1 MTKDDETE
9 LKLIKRNPTDEHE
22 GNHEEP
28 RSEPEPESESESDQ
42 ESISESESEST
53 SNSNQNPSSTLI
65 NSSPQPN
72 QNPIKPRTY
81 LILSTVSLIFI
92 LFIFSIAPQFSIKS
106 ITKPT
111 LRKIKPIGPPGSIT
125 SNTEHWASQGGT
137 WNNVDLDEKFKESD
151 QLAPLSN
158 STSHFKKTLII
169 VSLDGFRLD
178 YLDRN
183 LTPNLISSTE
193 KGGIR
198 AKGLRPQFPS
208 LTFPNHWSMLTGL
221 YPESHGIIS
230 NNFYDPNLNL
240 NFTNTNPSISWD
252 SYWWAGEPIWSTASK
267 NQMKTAVMMWPGP
280 PYTSEKIRPTYWR
293 AFQDHFKWSKRI
305 QLLETW
311 LDMPI
316 HERPEMIFIY
326 LPDLDEVGHRNG
338 PESSQLNHTLIQM
351 NHFTKSL
358 NQSLSN
364 RNLSEIVDVLYVSDH
379 GMSSSSDD
387 RLIYLDQIL
396 GSEHFSNLMGTDG
409 WPAAGLRFKEGYDL
423 ESVVKQLEK
432 SSQDSNSF
440 QVYTHQTM
448 PERWHFSHNQ
458 RIAPIYIVPS
468 LGWVVTTTHEHKV
481 EMKGRFK
488 TKGIHGY
495 DNDLEEMQGIFFGYG
510 PSFRKKSNQTK
521 LIERFSNL
529 EIYSLI
535 IKLLNITD
543 HVPKQNSTLNF
554 WDQYL

>member
-1 MTKDDETE
+1 MAKDDETE
-9 LKLIKRNPTDEHE
+9 LELIKRKPLNENQ
-22 GNHEEP
+22 GNHEETT
-28 RSEPEPESESESDQ
+28 SEQESDPGVESYSESESESESD
-42 ESISESESEST
+42 I
-53 SNSNQNPSSTLI
+53 NDNQSRLI
-65 NSSPQPN
+65 NTSN

-81 LILSTVSLIFI
+81 LILSTISIIFI
-92 LFIFSIAPQFSIKS
+92 LFIFSIAPHFSIES
-106 ITKPT
+106 ISKTT
-111 LRKIKPIGPPGSIT
+111 LKQIKPIGPPGSIT

-151 QLAPLSN
+151 KLASLSN
-158 STSHFKKTLII
+158 STHHFKKTLIV

-183 LTPNLISSTE
+183 LTSNLISLTE
-193 KGGIR
+193 KGGLR
-198 AKGLRPQFPS
+198 AKGLKPQFPS

-221 YPESHGIIS
+221 YPESHGIVS
-230 NNFYDPNLNL
+230 NNFYDPNLDL

-252 SYWWAGEPIWSTASK
+252 SYWWGGEPIWSTASK

-293 AFQDHFKWSKRI
+293 AFQEHFKWSKRI
-305 QLLETW
+305 QLLESW

-316 HERPEMIFIY
+316 HERPELIFIY

-338 PESSQLNHTLIQM
+338 AESSQLNQTLIQM
-351 NHFTKSL
+351 NHFVNRL
-358 NQSLSN
+358 DQSLSN
-364 RNLSEIVDVLYVSDH
+364 RNLSEIVDVVYVSDH
-379 GMSSSSDD
+379 GMSSSDD
-387 RLIYLDQIL
+387 HRLIYLDQIL
-396 GSEHFSNLMGTDG
+396 GSKHFSNLIGIDG

-423 ESVVKQLEK
+423 ESVLKQLDK
-432 SSQDSNSF
+432 SSQHSESF
-440 QVYTHQTM
+440 KVYTHETM
-448 PERWHFSHNQ
+448 PDRWHFSNNQ

-468 LGWVVTTTHEHKV
+468 LGWVVTTTQEHKV
-481 EMKGRFK
+481 EMKGHFR

-495 DNDLEEMQGIFFGYG
+495 DNDLEEMQGIFFAYG
-510 PSFRKKSNQTK
+510 PSFRKKSIKSN
-521 LIERFSNL
+521 LIDRFSNL

-543 HVPKQNSTLNF
+543 HLPKQNSTLNF